1 MPPVDLRS
9 DTVTRPSAAM
19 REAMAGAPVGD
30 DVYGEDPTVN
40 ELERRAAEM
49 AGKEAALFVPSGTM
63 GNQLGIRCWAGQ
75 ADEVI
80 VHAQSH
86 LLNEEGGGMS
96 ALWGDPAARHRRP
109 ARHPRPRGRGS
120 RAPGRPRR
128 PPPAAAAGGVRR
140 EHAHAGGRARLSGE
154 DLQELADLA
163 HAAGVAIHMDGARM
177 PNAAVAS
184 GRTMAE
190 VCAPADTVQF
200 CLSKGLGAPVGSIL
214 VGSAAAIA
222 QARRRRKL
230 LGGGMRQAGILA
242 AAGLYALEHGL
253 TRLAEDHA
261 RARRLAEGLAG
272 LERVEVDPGLVE
284 TNIVLARLRGPG
296 DSSRVAVADL
306 AAAGVLANE
315 LGDGRTVRFVT
326 HLDLDDEALDQALAR
341 AREPLGTLVDCAI

>member
-19 REAMAGAPVGD
+19 REAMADAPVGD

-49 AGKEAALFVPSGTM
+49 TGKEAALFVPSGTM

-96 ALWGDPAARHRRP
+96 ALWGIQ
-109 ARHPRPRGRGS
+109 PRAIDGPRGTLDLE
-120 RAPGRPRR
+120 AVEAALQADVDDPHL
-128 PPPAAAAGGVRR
+128 PPPRAVCVENTHMR
-140 EHAHAGGRARLSGE
+140 AGGRVYPAE

-184 GRTMAE
+184 GRTMAD

-214 VGSAAAIA
+214 AGSAAAIA

-253 TRLAEDHA
+253 ERLSEDHA
-261 RARRLAEGLAG
+261 RAKRLAEGLAG
-272 LERVEVDPGLVE
+272 LGRVEVDPAMVE

-326 HLDLDDEALDQALAR
+326 HLDVGDEAVHEALAR

>member
-1 MPPVDLRS
+1 
-9 DTVTRPSAAM
+9 M
-19 REAMAGAPVGD
+19 REAMASAAVGD

-40 ELERRAAEM
+40 ELERRAAELT
-49 AGKEAALFVPSGTM
+49 GKEAALFVPSGTM

-96 ALWGDPAARHRRP
+96 ALWGIQPRAVDGPNGMLDAEAVAAALQADLEDPHL
-109 ARHPRPRGRGS
+109 
-120 RAPGRPRR
+120 
-128 PPPAAAAGGVRR
+128 PPPRAVCVENTHMRS
-140 EHAHAGGRARLSGE
+140 GGRVYPGGA
-154 DLQELADLA
+154 LQRLADLV
-163 HAAGVAIHMDGARM
+163 HGAGVAIHMDGARM

-214 VGSAAAIA
+214 AGPAAAIA
-222 QARRRRKL
+222 RARRNRKL

-242 AAGLYALEHGL
+242 AGGLYGLEHGL
-253 TRLAEDHA
+253 ARLAEDHA
-261 RARRLAEGLAG
+261 RARRLAEGLATMD
-272 LERVEVDPGLVE
+272 RVEVDPAAVE
-284 TNIVLARLRGPG
+284 TNIVLARLRGPR

-326 HLDLDDEALDQALAR
+326 HLDLDDEGVAEALAR
-341 AREPLGTLVDCAI
+341 AREPLGSLVDFAV